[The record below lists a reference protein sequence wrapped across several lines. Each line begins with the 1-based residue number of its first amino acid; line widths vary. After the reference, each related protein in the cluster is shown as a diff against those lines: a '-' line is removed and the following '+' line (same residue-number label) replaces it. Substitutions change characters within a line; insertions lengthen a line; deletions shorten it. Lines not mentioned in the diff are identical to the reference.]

1 MSHCH
6 RPLIKRPTQFCVC
19 LSVLY
24 VEQYDGSQTASC
36 SMQRR
41 WQTVSARNK
50 VFRYYVNTEMSV
62 ARLFTQLATAS
73 GIIALSPL
81 PTVHTCVLWTRR
93 SKMQREWEKPLTEG
107 RPPNGSH
114 WLKRP
119 CVSPTGRPPTA
130 PIACIIKNSDVCCV
144 LQHNAY
150 ARHFFVKRVK
160 VQISIICVWR
170 SSGRWGKEKNLSHS
184 KPRKS
189 QKKMYTSKCLCI
201 VDWNQWLLYTHTC
214 VWSFSF
220 ALLMLFLHSYVFCLY
235 AKYNGKI
242 NIFRGVK
249 SNLSSR

>member
-1 MSHCH
+1 
-6 RPLIKRPTQFCVC
+6 
-19 LSVLY
+19 
-24 VEQYDGSQTASC
+24 
-36 SMQRR
+36 MQRR

-62 ARLFTQLATAS
+62 ARLFTQFATAS

-130 PIACIIKNSDVCCV
+130 PIACIIKNSDVCSV
-144 LQHNAY
+144 LQHNTY

-170 SSGRWGKEKNLSHS
+170 SSGRWGKEKTCPIQSRENL
-184 KPRKS
+184 KRKCTHQS
-189 QKKMYTSKCLCI
+189 VCALSIEINGY
-201 VDWNQWLLYTHTC
+201 YTHTHVC
-214 VWSFSF
+214 VVFFLRTIDAFPPLLCVLF
-220 ALLMLFLHSYVFCLY
+220 ACE
-235 AKYNGKI
+235 I
-242 NIFRGVK
+242 
-249 SNLSSR
+249 